1 MKRTSGQIAVLLLLC
16 LPLLMV
22 VLALVADVALVVVTK
37 ARLQVAADRAALA
50 AGDALAQTL
59 DQLADANWRIR
70 STWRAAKKD
79 VEAHQ
84 QEGRREGMDRLRR
97 HQVVIDRLRTDMDRA
112 VADGY
117 RQACEAAAAV
127 ATAETPWADF
137 VPLYGDTHLLRDS
150 TQPFCES
157 GAPLFSFYQD
167 RARPD
172 QTRVITFTFPTD
184 GSGWN
189 DPRRIESASFPLLH
203 YRTKAPGPDQQ
214 VAFALRLRSR
224 LPVGVG
230 RRLLF
235 ATADDRAVLD
245 TAWLEAAAA
254 SQPFGGSIE
263 AFAFQDADTLDE
275 AETRAEAQ
283 EGLRYDATLVP
294 LEQLQDRSLGYRG
307 LRYFDE
313 AQGWIEDEDEDEYEY
328 GH

>member
-1 MKRTSGQIAVLLLLC
+1 MKRPAGQIAVLLLLC
-16 LPLLMV
+16 LPLLV
-22 VLALVADVALVVVTK
+22 VLLALVADVALVVVTK
-37 ARLQVAADRAALA
+37 VRLQVTADRAALA
-50 AGDALAQTL
+50 AGDTLAQTL
-59 DQLADANWRIR
+59 DQLADANGRIR
-70 STWRAAKKD
+70 STWRAAKAD
-79 VEAHQ
+79 VAAHQ
-84 QEGRREGMDRLRR
+84 QEGRREGMDRLQR
-97 HQVVIDRLRTDMDRA
+97 HQVVIDQLRADMDRV

-137 VPLYGDTHLLRDS
+137 VPLYGDTRLLRDS

-172 QTRVITFTFPTD
+172 QTRVITFTFPAA

-189 DPRRIESASFPLLH
+189 DPRRVESASFPLLH
-203 YRTKAPGPDQQ
+203 YRTKVPGPDQQ

-235 ATADDRAVLD
+235 AAADDPAAIGN
-245 TAWLEAAAA
+245 AWLEAAAA

-263 AFAFQDADTLDE
+263 D
-275 AETRAEAQ
+275 Q

-294 LEQLQDRSLGYRG
+294 LEQLQDRSQGYRG

-313 AQGWIEDEDEDEYEY
+313 DYGWIEDEDEY